1 MISNEH
7 TRRSTARMAAP
18 LVALLACVA
27 AATGIAQAQPD
38 SMTWYVRAGAA
49 PGGSGEAGA
58 PFESL
63 ARAEAASRAG
73 DTIVIQPAAAALDG
87 GIALKPG
94 QRLVGGGAEVIG
106 APDGAELPRLINT
119 TGDNDGDAVR
129 LAPGVQ
135 VRNLVIDGAQRGGIY
150 GHDAVDAVIS
160 GNRVTGTNRRCAD
173 GFMIGPFTL
182 PPGIAVGVAADPLPE
197 FIVLNNGWAAIMAD
211 FSAATGTIR
220 IEGNIVHDTACG
232 DGIDIRAHGTSVVDA
247 RLRGNAI
254 RDINLGLAKLSVLAL
269 GLQAGD
275 TARLTA
281 ELVGNQQIGI
291 APLSSPLNHLA
302 DSEGLFINPMGRAVM
317 EVTVDRNEFRD
328 GHGNFSANGL
338 EYVTTNGTPQ
348 SRVTVSNSTFEHV
361 RGDIIESYN
370 LSTEGAR
377 QSLSLNNVSAFHS
390 TFPAAV
396 LNPVIPANL
405 GSCLVTTNFGRTGS
419 THLEVAD
426 SRFGDCSADG
436 IGLISYTPTGPEP
449 ATAQLTFD
457 IRDTTVTG
465 AAANGLAI
473 VNVGDTDVVRGSIDR
488 TSVSGV
494 RGKLID
500 SRNTGVIGSA
510 AIEFGTGTLD
520 GAAVSCLAADHPRVE
535 LSAFAA
541 TCR

>member
-1 MISNEH
+1 MSSSNRA
-7 TRRSTARMAAP
+7 RRSTARVVAP
-18 LVALLACVA
+18 LIALLACVVQT
-27 AATGIAQAQPD
+27 TGIVQAQPD

-49 PGGSGEAGA
+49 PGGSGESGA
-58 PFESL
+58 PFDSL
-63 ARAEAASRAG
+63 ARVAAASRAG

-87 GIALKPG
+87 GIALQPG
-94 QRLVGGGAEVIG
+94 QRLVGGGAEVVG
-106 APDGAELPRLINT
+106 APEGAELPRITNT
-119 TGDNDGDAVR
+119 TGNIEGDAVR
-129 LAPGVQ
+129 LAPGAE
-135 VRNLVIDGAQRGGIY
+135 VRNLVIDGAARGGIY
-150 GHDAVDAVIS
+150 GHDAVDTVIS
-160 GNRVTGTNRRCAD
+160 GNRVTATNRGCVD

-197 FIVLNNGWAAIMAD
+197 FIILNNGWAAIMAD
-211 FSAATGTIR
+211 FSAATGRIR
-220 IEGNIVHDTACG
+220 IEGNVVHDTACG

-247 RLRGNAI
+247 RLRDNVI

-275 TARLTA
+275 TARLSA
-281 ELVGNQQIGI
+281 ELVGNKQIGI

-317 EVTVDRNEFRD
+317 DVTVHRNEFRD

-338 EYVTTNGTPQ
+338 EYVTTNGTPD
-348 SRVTVSNSTFEHV
+348 SRVTVSDSTFEHV
-361 RGDIIESYN
+361 RGDLIESYN

-377 QSLSLNNVSAFHS
+377 QSLTLDNVSAFHS
-390 TFPAAV
+390 TFPAAA

-419 THLEVAD
+419 THLEVAN

-436 IGLISYTPTGPEP
+436 IGIIGYTPTGPEP
-449 ATAQLTFD
+449 ATARLTFD

-473 VNVGDTDVVRGSIDR
+473 VNVGDTAVVRGSVDR
-488 TSVSGV
+488 TSLSEV
-494 RGKLID
+494 RGRLID
-500 SRNTGVIGSA
+500 SRNSGVIGSA
-510 AIEFGTGTLD
+510 AVEFGSGTLD